1 MNARAQVQ
9 SKMADET
16 GMRGGM
22 QEKSRIITVGERSVR
37 NFFSEHPMATYAA
50 ALAYRGLFGLF
61 PFVLILVVLV
71 GALGLTDPFDRAV
84 EHAHSEASKHVPQQ
98 LQPVIQQGRKQ
109 IQPLLGMIDNAQKQ
123 AGGDLLFFGVA
134 VAMWSVSEVA
144 RTLTQALNV
153 AYQVAETRRLWKR
166 LALSLVFGPVLA
178 LMAIASV
185 ALMLVGTQLVG
196 SIAKVVGLGDLFV
209 SLWGW
214 LRFPVALLLLAV
226 VLCVVYRVGPNVK
239 QDFRS
244 VIVGA
249 ALAPVLWAISS
260 VGFSFYLA
268 NFADYGATYGS
279 LGAAVGLLLY
289 LYLCASVVLFGA
301 ELNAAIYHPLKD
313 TRP

>member
-1 MNARAQVQ
+1 
-9 SKMADET
+9 
-16 GMRGGM
+16 MRILRPQGISTL
-22 QEKSRIITVGERSVR
+22 ELGERSVR
-37 NFFSEHPMATYAA
+37 NFYSEHPMATYAA

-61 PFVLILVVLV
+61 PFLLILVVLV
-71 GALGLTDPFDRAV
+71 GALGLTDSFDRAV

-98 LQPVIQQGRKQ
+98 LQ
-109 IQPLLGMIDNAQKQ
+109 LLQGMIDNAQKQ

-134 VAMWSVSEVA
+134 VAMWSVSAVA

-166 LALSLVFGPVLA
+166 LALSLAFGPILA

-185 ALMLVGTQLVG
+185 ALMLVGTQLMG
-196 SIAKVVGLGDLFV
+196 TIARAVGLGDLFV

-239 QDFRS
+239 QGFRS
-244 VIVGA
+244 VVVGA
-249 ALAPVLWAISS
+249 VLAPVLWAIAS
-260 VGFSFYLA
+260 VGFSIYLA

-301 ELNAAIYHPLKD
+301 ELNAAIYHSLKD
-313 TRP
+313 TSP

>member
-1 MNARAQVQ
+1 
-9 SKMADET
+9 
-16 GMRGGM
+16 MRGGR
-22 QEKSRIITVGERSVR
+22 QEKSRIVTVGERAAR

-61 PFVLILVVLV
+61 PFLFILVVLL
-71 GALGLTDPFDRAV
+71 GALGLTDSFDQAV

-98 LQPVIQQGRKQ
+98 LQPVMQQGGKQ
-109 IQPLLGMIDNAQKQ
+109 IQPLQGMIDNAQKQ

-134 VAMWSVSEVA
+134 VALWSVSEVA
-144 RTLTQALNV
+144 RTLTQAFNV

-166 LALSLVFGPVLA
+166 LALSLLFGPVLA

-196 SIAKVVGLGDLFV
+196 SIAKAVGLGELFV

-214 LRFPVALLLLAV
+214 LRFPVAPLLLAV

-239 QDFRS
+239 QGFRS
-244 VIVGA
+244 VVVGA